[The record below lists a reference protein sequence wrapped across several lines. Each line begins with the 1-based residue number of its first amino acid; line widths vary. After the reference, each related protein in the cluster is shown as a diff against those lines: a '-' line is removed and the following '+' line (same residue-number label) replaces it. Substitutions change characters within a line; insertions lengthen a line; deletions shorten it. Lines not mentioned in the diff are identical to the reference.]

1 MERQSVRL
9 RLLFEDRSILSE
21 AQRSD
26 GMNRSWLLIEP
37 QQHRKISDVCNHLLQ
52 YFNLRRSCPNGIHL
66 YMEGFVLPPSES
78 TRILKDKEIICVR
91 RKGAALTE
99 AIEAA
104 DACNLL
110 DEAEI
115 NRNEPINNGML
126 LLANEEFDKETGGYQ
141 SESDAEEEKLEDE
154 PSPLE
159 TLSKKRKASTKLR
172 SSKDVSQCSKVMC
185 LLIKV
190 HVAQSRNKKHRS
202 VVMNDVKD
210 EIAAENDDINND
222 ECLPMKIISKK
233 IKANKEKGSDETII
247 VKVKSSPKTKR
258 KKKHL
263 SGVVSCAED
272 DVVTDEIDNVSNG
285 ESLPGKMSKKKNKP
299 NEETNKGNAEINDEK
314 VKSSSNVKRS
324 ERLQD
329 NVEGV
334 EHASTPLDGA
344 KKVPSRSARRKKAKR
359 QWRREL
365 AKISQTPETHLEP
378 EVSKVDNKE
387 ANGHP
392 KGPVKQDQL
401 PTKVVHK
408 NMIKQEERNS
418 NHNVGTV
425 LVPCVVRPGHIR
437 FEPLDED
444 EDVKQIEV
452 PEVAFQW
459 NGITSKKKGQ
469 KWGLEKSSTFRR
481 DDSPKANTGPST
493 MLSADTEVPVIDLN
507 DFDKLPLCTS
517 PKEGDVIAYR
527 LLELTSSWTP
537 ELSSFRVGKISF
549 YDASNIILMPVPE
562 YPIIFDKMDED
573 GPDNS
578 LYKED
583 GSLEIKFEA
592 LVDVRSVKQ
601 SNSDAMKAVNNG
613 VQQTQGADKNAA
625 SNISNRNNNKETLSK
640 DPSSVVANKEHDSW
654 DELNEVLSAKKAEL
668 LEKKEEMKRDSGWNR
683 WSYRALRGSALGP
696 TMALLRSK
704 NDV

>member
-1 MERQSVRL
+1 METQSLRI
-9 RLLFEDRSILSE
+9 RLLFEDRSLLTD

-26 GMNRSWLLIEP
+26 GMNRSWILIEP
-37 QQHRKISDVCNHLLQ
+37 HHHRKISDVCNHLLQ

-66 YMEGFVLPPSES
+66 YMDGFVLPPSES

-91 RKGAALTE
+91 KKGMALTE

-115 NRNEPINNGML
+115 NRNEPVDNGML

-141 SESDAEEEKLEDE
+141 SESEEAEEENLEDE
-154 PSPLE
+154 PSPIE
-159 TLSKKRKASTKLR
+159 SHSKKRKASTKLR
-172 SSKDVSQCSKVMC
+172 SSK
-185 LLIKV
+185 
-190 HVAQSRNKKHRS
+190 NKKHRL

-210 EIAAENDDINND
+210 EIATEHNKINND

-233 IKANKEKGSDETII
+233 TKPNKDKGSAETII
-247 VKVKSSPKTKR
+247 VKVKSPPKVKR
-258 KKKHL
+258 KKKHPL
-263 SGVVSCAED
+263 GVVSCAED
-272 DVVTDEIDNVSNG
+272 DVVTDEMDDISNG
-285 ESLPGKMSKKKNKP
+285 ESLSRKMISKKKNKP
-299 NEETNKGNAEINDEK
+299 IEETNKGNAEINDKK
-314 VKSSSNVKRS
+314 VKSPFNVKRN

-334 EHASTPLDGA
+334 EQASSPLDGA

-365 AKISQTPETHLEP
+365 ANISQTPDTHMEP
-378 EVSKVDNKE
+378 EVPKANNKE
-387 ANGHP
+387 ANSHP
-392 KGPVKQDQL
+392 KGPLKQDQL
-401 PTKVVHK
+401 PTKLVHK
-408 NMIKQEERNS
+408 NKIKQEERNC
-418 NHNVGTV
+418 NGNVDTV
-425 LVPCVVRPGHIR
+425 LVPCIVRPGHIR
-437 FEPLDED
+437 FEPLDEE

-481 DDSPKANTGPST
+481 DDSPKASTEPST
-493 MLSADTEVPVIDLN
+493 VLSADTEVPVIDLN

-527 LLELTSSWTP
+527 VLELTSSWTP
-537 ELSSFRVGKISF
+537 ELSSFRVGTISY
-549 YDASNIILMPVPE
+549 YDGSNIILMPVPE
-562 YPIIFDKMDED
+562 YPIVSDKMDED

-592 LVDVRSVKQ
+592 LVDVRTVKQ
-601 SNSDAMKAVNNG
+601 SNSDAVKPVNIG
-613 VQQTQGADKNAA
+613 VHQTPQGDDKMAA
-625 SNISNRNNNKETLSK
+625 SNLISSSNNKENLSK
-640 DPSSVVANKEHDSW
+640 DPTSVVANKEGNSW
-654 DELNEVLSAKKAEL
+654 DELKEVLSAKKAEL
-668 LEKKEEMKRDSGWNR
+668 LEMKEEMKKDSGWNR

>member
-1 MERQSVRL
+1 M
-9 RLLFEDRSILSE
+9 
-21 AQRSD
+21 
-26 GMNRSWLLIEP
+26 
-37 QQHRKISDVCNHLLQ
+37 
-52 YFNLRRSCPNGIHL
+52 
-66 YMEGFVLPPSES
+66 
-78 TRILKDKEIICVR
+78 
-91 RKGAALTE
+91 ALTE
-99 AIEAA
+99 AIESA

-115 NRNEPINNGML
+115 NRNEPVDNGML

-141 SESDAEEEKLEDE
+141 SESEEAEEEKLEDE
-154 PSPLE
+154 PSPIE
-159 TLSKKRKASTKLR
+159 TLSKKRKASTKLWT
-172 SSKDVSQCSKVMC
+172 SK
-185 LLIKV
+185 
-190 HVAQSRNKKHRS
+190 NKKHRS

-210 EIAAENDDINND
+210 EIATEDNYINND

-233 IKANKEKGSDETII
+233 TKPNKDKGSAETII
-247 VKVKSSPKTKR
+247 VKVKSPPKVKR

-263 SGVVSCAED
+263 LGVVSCAED
-272 DVVTDEIDNVSNG
+272 DVVTEEIDNVSNG
-285 ESLPGKMSKKKNKP
+285 GSLPRKMISKKKNKP

-314 VKSSSNVKRS
+314 VISSSSAKRS
-324 ERLQD
+324 ERLRD

-334 EHASTPLDGA
+334 EQTSTPS

-365 AKISQTPETHLEP
+365 AKVSETPDTHLAP
-378 EVSKVDNKE
+378 EVSKAENKE
-387 ANGHP
+387 ANGNP
-392 KGPVKQDQL
+392 KGPPLKQDQL
-401 PTKVVHK
+401 PTKLVHK
-408 NMIKQEERNS
+408 NMIKQEERNC
-418 NHNVGTV
+418 NGNVDTV

-444 EDVKQIEV
+444 EDVKQIKV

-469 KWGLEKSSTFRR
+469 KWGLEKSSTFQR
-481 DDSPKANTGPST
+481 DDSRKASTKPST

-507 DFDKLPLCTS
+507 DFDKLPLCTT

-527 LLELTSSWTP
+527 VLELTSSWTP
-537 ELSSFRVGKISF
+537 ELSSFRVGKISY
-549 YDASNIILMPVPE
+549 YDSSNIILMPVPE
-562 YPIIFDKMDED
+562 YPIVFDKMDED
-573 GPDNS
+573 GPDIS

-583 GSLEIKFEA
+583 GSLEIKFDA
-592 LVDVRSVKQ
+592 LVDVRAVKQ
-601 SNSDAMKAVNNG
+601 SNSDAMEAVNNG
-613 VQQTQGADKNAA
+613 VHQTPQGDDKKAA
-625 SNISNRNNNKETLSK
+625 SNLISSSNNNKENLSK
-640 DPSSVVANKEHDSW
+640 EPSSVVANKEGNSW

-668 LEKKEEMKRDSGWNR
+668 LQMKEEMKKDSGWNR